1 MWYHLQFAIHVQ
13 THKINDVT
21 IVLIWYIHIYSGLI
35 FEQVF
40 EKKIPTVK
48 YAAHDMTFKKHHTS
62 DLSQE
67 SKSNVMN
74 YYAWQQRCTVIS
86 NPAQ

>member
-21 IVLIWYIHIYSGLI
+21 IVLIWYIYIYSGLI

-40 EKKIPTVK
+40 EKK
-48 YAAHDMTFKKHHTS
+48 
-62 DLSQE
+62 
-67 SKSNVMN
+67 KSNCKI
-74 YYAWQQRCTVIS
+74 RST
-86 NPAQ
+86 